1 MSTRFFINKFFKIRK
16 TPYLSC
22 LLFVPLTN
30 TEYLIYYQ
38 NKLIMKK
45 IYASLMAVVLFGMQL
60 THAQTLSVSADGKKH
75 PVKKTVGTA
84 PVITFP
90 NSTKPEKCAFNLVM
104 KNAKKNGFTDNDF
117 EAQLSTLIQRRLETG
132 GRFTGT
138 VTIPVV
144 FHVIY
149 RTANT
154 LGDASPNL
162 NTAKFQA
169 QINQLNIDY
178 ANLAGSSYG
187 VASDIRIRFCM
198 AVVDTAGRPMGT
210 PGIDRINGQTRV
222 PAFSNTNTMGQDAL
236 ISYFDNTI
244 KPGTIWDPFTYMNV
258 WTAPM
263 DNSGLLGYATFPGLS
278 TLPGLDAGEN
288 NSNAGMVINWRSI
301 GSVANPG
308 NDADYGYGRT
318 LTHEAGH
325 FFGLRHIW
333 GDETC
338 GNDYCADTPPQDDAT
353 SGCPAVGTLNN
364 CTPSGPKMFQNYMDY
379 SNDACLNTFTANQA
393 NRCQTVMDNSP
404 RRFSLMTSTA
414 CAARASN
421 SISFIFAGEYAALET
436 GNPGSCPNSKTYA
449 FRLYPSVSATGAAT
463 VAFNTTGSTAA
474 LNKDFTISPASV
486 TFANGETAPKTVF
499 VTIYDNQT
507 VDAVARKI
515 VIGYGITGTGV
526 VAGPDK
532 QKITINIIDD
542 DFVSV
547 VNNTSPT
554 VTLLNETFNAS
565 ANIPTGWNTET
576 FSDGLSTPNTWV
588 VSANGGSGTTGNAAH
603 ITQNVSTKPNTYNIA
618 NITDAYL
625 YTPLINATGLKDLNL
640 TFKWRCVGEPT
651 FDDGYIGYIPEG
663 QALTAENVQFFNITF
678 SGQAAGAAAVT
689 SSLNLP
695 ASMANTRFYF
705 VFNWFNDD
713 TDGASPA
720 FTIDDVVFTG
730 KGLSIATATDADTSF
745 AFNTSQTVD
754 FYSKNAASPFDS
766 RLIATLKNP
775 STDIGCVTASVNQ
788 AGTGTLGTITT
799 PSGTYQRSSKVIW
812 LQPATANTTATYQA
826 TLYYS
831 TAEVASWPN
840 ATLLKVMKV
849 RDGVDVFGTISAS
862 DATLYTPTVDDQRA
876 TKGYI
881 AYTINATGGFSQ
893 FLLVSQLTALPVQSL
908 DFAVRAASK
917 NIVLTWSTNNEINNK
932 GFAIERSKDGITYER
947 IGWVDGSGNTSTV
960 KNYSYTDN
968 FVQTD
973 VLYYYRLRQTDLD
986 GRGAL
991 SDIRQAKIKGTG
1003 LISITLSPNPAKD
1016 QVKLFAAGVATSSDV
1031 QLFNAEG
1038 QLVRSWRRLNLGT
1051 LTTLDISG
1059 LAKGIYIFNIVTGD
1073 QKKVEKLIIN

>member
-1 MSTRFFINKFFKIRK
+1 
-16 TPYLSC
+16 
-22 LLFVPLTN
+22 
-30 TEYLIYYQ
+30 
-38 NKLIMKK
+38 MKK

-75 PVKKTVGTA
+75 PVKKTMGSA

-90 NSTKPEKCAFNLVM
+90 NSTKPEKCGFNLVM
-104 KNAKKNGFTDNDF
+104 KNAQKKGFAQSAFEGKLNELVKRKMDNGDGFTG
-117 EAQLSTLIQRRLETG
+117 I
-132 GRFTGT
+132 

-144 FHVIY
+144 FHVIHMGS
-149 RTANT
+149 AI
-154 LGDASPNL
+154 GDASANL
-162 NTAKFQA
+162 SAAKIQA

-178 ANLAGSSYG
+178 ANLAGSTYTG
-187 VASDIRIRFCM
+187 VATDVRLRFCL
-198 AVVDTAGRPMGT
+198 AVTDTAGRPMAT
-210 PGIDRINGQTRV
+210 PGIDRVNGATRV
-222 PAFSNTNTMGQDAL
+222 PAFVSTNSMSDDEVVD
-236 ISYFDNTI
+236 YFDNTI
-244 KPGTIWDPFTYMNV
+244 KPGTIWDPFTYMNI
-258 WTAPM
+258 WTGEM
-263 DNSGLLGYATFPGLS
+263 DISGLLGYATFPGLS

-288 NSNAGMVINWRSI
+288 NSNAGMVINWKSI
-301 GSVANPG
+301 GSVASPG
-308 NDADYGYGRT
+308 VDTDYGYGRT
-318 LTHEAGH
+318 LTHESGH

-333 GDETC
+333 GDENC
-338 GNDYCADTPPQDDAT
+338 GNDYCADTPPQDDA
-353 SGCPAVGTLNN
+353 SVACPPVGSLNN
-364 CTPSGPKMFQNYMDY
+364 CTPSGPRMFQNYMDY
-379 SNDACLNTFTANQA
+379 SNDACLNTFTNNQA
-393 NRCQTVMDNSP
+393 ARCQTVMDNSP
-404 RRFSLMTSTA
+404 RRFSLLTSSA
-414 CAARASN
+414 CSPRAAN

-449 FRLYPSVSATGAAT
+449 LRLYPSVAATGAAT
-463 VAFNTTGSTAA
+463 VTFNTTGSTAVV
-474 LNKDFTISPASV
+474 NKDFSISPASV
-486 TFANGETAPKTVF
+486 SFVNGETAPKTIL
-499 VTIYDNQT
+499 VTIFDNQD
-507 VDAVARKI
+507 VDAAARKI
-515 VIGYGITGTGV
+515 VIGYSIAGTGV

-532 QKITINIIDD
+532 QKLTINIIDD
-542 DFVSV
+542 DFVQQIT
-547 VNNTSPT
+547 NNNT
-554 VTLLNETFNAS
+554 VTLLSENFNAS
-565 ANIPTGWNTET
+565 ANVPTGWLTET
-576 FSDGLSTPNTWV
+576 FSDGASTPNTWV
-588 VSANGGSGTTGNAAH
+588 VSANGGNGTTGNAAH
-603 ITQNVSTKPNTYNIA
+603 ITQNVTTKVNTYNNA
-618 NITDAYL
+618 NISDAYL
-625 YTPLINATGLKDLNL
+625 YTPLIDASGLKDLNL
-640 TFKWRCVGEPT
+640 TFKWRCRGEAGY
-651 FDDGYIGYIPEG
+651 DDGYIGYIPEG
-663 QALTAENVQFFNITF
+663 QARTAENVLFFNITF
-678 SGQAAGAAAVT
+678 SGQGANPAALT
-689 SSLNLP
+689 QSLNLP
-695 ASMANTRFYF
+695 ASMANTKFYF
-705 VFNWFNDD
+705 VFNWFNDESL
-713 TDGASPA
+713 GNNPA

-730 KGLSIATATDADTSF
+730 KGLTIATTTDADTSF
-745 AFNTSQTVD
+745 TFNSGQTINL
-754 FYSKNAASPFDS
+754 YSKNAASPFDS

-775 STDIGCVTASVNQ
+775 STNIGCVTASVNQ

-840 ATLLKVMKV
+840 ATLLKIMKV

-932 GFAIERSKDGITYER
+932 GFAIERSKDGVTFER
-947 IGWVDGSGNTSTV
+947 IAWVDGYGNTSTV

-1038 QLVRSWRRLNLGT
+1038 QLVRSWKRLNLGT